1 MKVEI
6 KLPRETGG
14 VMVAEEVKKQKVGVN
29 RRGGGGMYLTYYIH
43 QKKIKISI

>member
-29 RRGGGGMYLTYYIH
+29 RRGGGRYLTHYIH

>member
-6 KLPRETGG
+6 KLPRETDG
-14 VMVAEEVKKQKVGVN
+14 VMVAEEVKKRKVGVN
-29 RRGGGGMYLTYYIH
+29 RQGGGMYLTYYIQ

>member
-29 RRGGGGMYLTYYIH
+29 RRGGGMYLTYYIH